1 MVITSSSVNS
11 QFFNQNYEKKNHK
24 VMNVCTQKKIPQV
37 KRIQGGK
44 ESNITQKYRDNHWDP
59 HV

>member
-1 MVITSSSVNS
+1 
-11 QFFNQNYEKKNHK
+11 
-24 VMNVCTQKKIPQV
+24 MNVCTQKKIPRV

-44 ESNITQKYRDNHWDP
+44 ERNITQKYKDNHWDP

>member
-1 MVITSSSVNS
+1 
-11 QFFNQNYEKKNHK
+11 
-24 VMNVCTQKKIPQV
+24 MNVCTQKKIPQV